1 MIRNDVIGVPL
12 RARIENMDVWTGK
25 ESGNPY
31 VAIELLV
38 IDKNETRISNEH
50 KGREYNLYAYFYPI
64 GKDGKRNEYGIAALN
79 HIFPDWGLNFGYFT
93 EANIPT
99 QPWVWCQLRV
109 NKNKGNYEVESVWPN
124 GKEPLVFASDR
135 PSAEE
140 IALKFNNILQAPTTN
155 SGPTV
160 TQPATAAQKQ
170 ETKTYDPAED
180 DVPF

>member
-38 IDKNETRISNEH
+38 IDKNETRISNDH

-79 HIFPDWGLNFGYFT
+79 HIFPDWNLNFAYFT
-93 EANIPT
+93 AENIP
-99 QPWVWCQLRV
+99 QNPWFWCQLRV
-109 NKNKGNYEVESVWPN
+109 NKIKGNYEVESVWPN

-140 IALKFNNILQAPTTN
+140 IAQKYNNILQ
-155 SGPTV
+155 SGTSNPE
-160 TQPATAAQKQ
+160 PAIPP
-170 ETKTYDPAED
+170 KTEEKPAYDPSTD

>member
-1 MIRNDVIGVPL
+1 MIIRNDVIGVPL

-31 VAIELLV
+31 IAIELLV
-38 IDKNETRISNEH
+38 IDKNEARISNEH

-64 GKDGKRNEYGIAALN
+64 GKDGRRNEFGIAAIN
-79 HIFPDWGLNFGYFT
+79 HLFPDWNLNFAYFT
-93 EANIPT
+93 AENIPT

-124 GKEPLVFASDR
+124 GKEPLVFTSDR

-140 IALKFNNILQAPTTN
+140 IARKFNNILQDGTSKPEPA
-155 SGPTV
+155 V
-160 TQPATAAQKQ
+160 TPKTEEKPA
-170 ETKTYDPAED
+170 YDPSTD